1 MTQWNSLERVKKDVF
16 RGRFMFWRSED
27 VMPAVKSAE
36 KLFGSQN
43 QYLEDTPFKNVSIM
57 SREFGK
63 LWFGDIEFTDEFKQK
78 MEMLS
83 VTINQKLYLT
93 LDYEH
98 DIAMYETT
106 SKLRETQ
113 G

>member
-1 MTQWNSLERVKKDVF
+1 
-16 RGRFMFWRSED
+16 MFWTDED
-27 VMPAVKSAE
+27 IKPAVDSAE
-36 KLFGSQN
+36 QLFGPQN
-43 QYLEDTPFKNVSIM
+43 QYIKDTPYKNMSII

-63 LWFGDIEFTDEFKQK
+63 IWYGDVDFDENFKEK

-98 DIAMYETT
+98 QLALYETT
-106 SKLRETQ
+106 SKLREVTLDF
-113 G
+113 

>member
-1 MTQWNSLERVKKDVF
+1 
-16 RGRFMFWRSED
+16 MFWRGED
-27 VMPAVKSAE
+27 VQPAIESAE
-36 KLFGSQN
+36 KLFGPSN
-43 QYLEDTPFKNVSIM
+43 QYLHNTPYKNVSIM

-63 LWFGDIEFTDEFKQK
+63 LWFGDVELTDKFKEK

-98 DIAMYETT
+98 KLNLYETT

-113 G
+113 E